1 MIKTIWFFIKIA
13 IIAGAGVWL
22 ATRQGDVSLSIM
34 QYDITIQ
41 SGLFFLLLFIACI
54 TFLLIYRVVRA
65 VLSTPKVIAKY
76 QEQDKQKKGYNAL
89 TQGLIAVAAGD
100 AKKATEYADK
110 TQDFMPDQNA
120 LTLLLAAQA
129 ARLRGEEG
137 KAENYFKELSDD
149 KEARFL
155 GLRGLLVNA
164 LSVKDY
170 SAALTYARQADKA
183 YAGQGWLL
191 AMIYSLEIKNHAW
204 QSAVATGK
212 RAVKASGLDEDKIL
226 SDRIALHLMHGDY
239 ERDQENENAA
249 LKEFEAAYKINPY
262 FVPTIVRLLRF
273 YLAKNRRK
281 KAISLIQKTWKESPH
296 PDLAMIWEELAPLKG
311 KKNNANAKRL
321 KWFEDL
327 VAINPDSYDGQV
339 MAANAAMDLGYWGEA
354 KSYLTHAEKIYPS
367 ASLYRFMA
375 VAEQNSGDNDAIIHA
390 LMEKASEALP
400 DKSWHCAQTG
410 LIYQEWSPLAMP
422 HEGFNTIIWGVPG
435 ETKLTS
441 QNNIDTLSIPHLLVD
456 PAA

>member
-22 ATRQGDVSLSIM
+22 ATRQGDVSLSM
-34 QYDITIQ
+34 MGYDITIQ
-41 SGLFFLLLFIACI
+41 SGLFFLLLFITC
-54 TFLLIYRVVRA
+54 TMVLLIYRVVRA
-65 VLSTPKVIAKY
+65 VLSTPKAIAKY

-100 AKKATEYADK
+100 AKKATEYSDK
-110 TQDFMPDQNA
+110 TKGFMPDQNA

-129 ARLRGEEG
+129 ARLRGEDA
-137 KAENYFKELSDD
+137 KAQTYFKALSED
-149 KEARFL
+149 KTASFL

-164 LSVKDY
+164 LSAKEY
-170 SAALTYARQADKA
+170 EGALTYARQADKA
-183 YAGQGWLL
+183 YGGQGWLL
-191 AMIYSLEIKNHAW
+191 AMIYHLEIKNHAW
-204 QSAVATGK
+204 KNAVETGK
-212 RAVKASGLDEDKIL
+212 RAVKAGGLDESKIL

-239 ERDQENENAA
+239 ERDHDNES
-249 LKEFEAAYKINPY
+249 ESFREYDAAYKINSF
-262 FVPTIVRLLRF
+262 FVPTVMRMLRF

-296 PDLAMIWEELAPLKG
+296 PDLARIWEELAPLKG

-327 VAINPDSYDGQV
+327 VALNPDSYDGQL

-354 KSYLTHAEKIYPS
+354 KSYLTNAEEIYPS
-367 ASLYRFMA
+367 ASLYRLMA
-375 VAEQNSGDNDAIIHA
+375 VVEQSSGDNDAIMHA

-400 DKSWHCAQTG
+400 DKSWHCGQTG

-435 ETKLTS
+435 ETKLKP
-441 QNNIDTLSIPHLLVD
+441 QNIESLLMPHLLID